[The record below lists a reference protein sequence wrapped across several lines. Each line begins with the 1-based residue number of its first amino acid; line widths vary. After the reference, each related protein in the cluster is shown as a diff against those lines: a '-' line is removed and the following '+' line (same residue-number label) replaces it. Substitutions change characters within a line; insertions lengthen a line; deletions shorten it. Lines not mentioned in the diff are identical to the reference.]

1 MEALYD
7 IFISYQSIDESFAN
21 QLVQG
26 LKKAKRN
33 IKIFFAPLDI
43 RPDENIVLRI
53 DEGLSKARFFALIL
67 SPEYLSADW
76 TTAERSAAIYNDPS
90 GRLGRII
97 PVMFRKCQL
106 PPLLRFRKYID
117 VKKLGLDTA
126 IEQMIHIISPV
137 LVSVKEEREDA
148 SKLEA
153 ANHDMELV
161 RQLLDSL
168 EPDYTPDMLYTNIF
182 PLKESPKFIWSAP
195 TEMHST
201 IDIFR
206 YFGRDAFVPPFITY
220 SGRIYTFVN
229 LKQVQHPFTGVVE
242 EYDTKQENIDSWAR
256 DEDHYKML
264 LWLYDDCLREKAR
277 EMRMAYERKG
287 KRYYYE
293 KGVLK
298 VGKFKAFAKGQ
309 GRGLIIDY
317 TEKGGN
323 FVAHR
328 AVSLRFILLGMSPFL
343 RIEPGWIFKNTKGD
357 IITGKRRI
365 ALNAKFTSRQ
375 RNASNFNELRFWSWF
390 LSDDDH
396 LIKLEIE
403 DGKSIFVDAE
413 MHPIEVDFGI
423 LGDKR
428 DISPTQAPPDL
439 IFDEETDIEDH
450 LEDLDDMEDD
460 DVR

>member
-1 MEALYD
+1 MEVLYD
-7 IFISYQSIDESFAN
+7 IFISYQSTDEPFAS

-26 LKKAKRN
+26 LRKAKSN
-33 IKIFFAPLDI
+33 IRVFFAPLDI
-43 RPDENIVLRI
+43 RPDENIVLRM

-76 TTAERSAAIYNDPS
+76 TTAERSAAIYTDPS

-117 VKKLGLDTA
+117 VKKLGLDTTM
-126 IEQMIHIISPV
+126 EQMIRIISPISFP
-137 LVSVKEEREDA
+137 LKKQREDA
-148 SKLEA
+148 LNSDSA
-153 ANHDMELV
+153 DHDMELV

-195 TEMHST
+195 TKMHSRR
-201 IDIFR
+201 DIFR
-206 YFGRDAFVPPFITY
+206 YFGPDAFVPPFITH
-220 SGRIYTFVN
+220 SDRIYTFVN
-229 LKQVQHPFTGVVE
+229 LKQGQHPFTGVVE